1 MVPVKVGEKFDYE
14 AVNIDSDWNDSND
27 SELIMHTIHS
37 YPAKFPAFIA
47 WKAFEYAQNEGVK
60 IKNVSDIF
68 CGCGTVALE
77 AKICLLYTSSSIL
90 NYNMDERVKGWKKR
104 FCQRRVRI

>member
-1 MVPVKVGEKFDYE
+1 MVPVKVGEEFDYE

-68 CGCGTVALE
+68 CG
-77 AKICLLYTSSSIL
+77 LYGV
-90 NYNMDERVKGWKKR
+90 YGWNNTGWTR
-104 FCQRRVRI
+104 WRGDLHS

>member
-1 MVPVKVGEKFDYE
+1 MRLKNMVPVKVGEKFDYE

-47 WKAFEYAQNEGVK
+47 WKH
-60 IKNVSDIF
+60 
-68 CGCGTVALE
+68 
-77 AKICLLYTSSSIL
+77 L
-90 NYNMDERVKGWKKR
+90 NTLKMKV
-104 FCQRRVRI
+104 